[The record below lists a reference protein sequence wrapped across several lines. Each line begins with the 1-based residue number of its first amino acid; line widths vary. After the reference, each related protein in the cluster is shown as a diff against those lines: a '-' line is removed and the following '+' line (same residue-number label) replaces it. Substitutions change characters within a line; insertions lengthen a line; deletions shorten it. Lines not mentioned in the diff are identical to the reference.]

1 MILKR
6 TDRIMAILIALQHRP
21 ETAQSLAD
29 KFEVSKRTILRDM
42 QSLSEMGI
50 PLYSITG
57 PNGGFRL
64 MEGYQLSPLQ
74 FDSREALTI
83 LFALQAMT
91 RIPDTPFNQERWTVI
106 DKIKAILPEETLQQI
121 DPILNHVEV
130 EIPNRNYKTPF
141 LMPLLEYTTNAKWLN
156 ILYRSKK
163 HNRWLQ
169 IFPLRIY
176 TAHGFWYCEAY
187 SNNHQEKRSFRVDRI
202 DQIEV
207 LQSKDLKLP
216 NLPNKNVKDTKL
228 KESIHVIV
236 KLTYQG
242 ALMTEQDTH
251 IGHLVKNITEDEW
264 EVDYMC
270 PVTEWNYSVQFFFS
284 LGLNA
289 EVIEPESMREEIYK
303 LASEMCSRYKNK

>member
-1 MILKR
+1 MKR
-6 TDRIMAILIALQHRP
+6 TDRIMAILIALQQRP

-29 KFEVSKRTILRDM
+29 KFEVSKRTILRDV

-50 PLYSITG
+50 PIYSMTG

-74 FDSREALTI
+74 FDSKEALTI

-106 DKIKAILPEETLQQI
+106 DKIKAILPDETLQQV
-121 DPILNHVEV
+121 DPLLNHVEV
-130 EIPNRNYKTPF
+130 EIPSRNYTTPY
-141 LMPLLEYTTNAKWLN
+141 LTSLLEYTTESRWLN
-156 ILYRSKK
+156 ILYRSKN
-163 HNRWLQ
+163 HTRWLQ
-169 IFPLRIY
+169 IFPRRVY

-187 SNNHQEKRSFRVDRI
+187 SEIHQEDRTFRVDRFGE
-202 DQIEV
+202 IEV
-207 LQSKDLKLP
+207 IQSTSLNPPDLVDDLKRT
-216 NLPNKNVKDTKL
+216 KNT
-228 KESIHVIV
+228 EPPTRVIV
-236 KLTYQG
+236 KLNYKG
-242 ALMTEQDTH
+242 ALMTEQDPH

-270 PVTEWNYSVQFFFS
+270 PASEWDYSVHFFYS

-289 EVIEPESMREEIYK
+289 EVVEPPKMKQEIFQ
-303 LASEMCSRYKNK
+303 LASKMCDRYQK

>member
-1 MILKR
+1 MKR
-6 TDRIMAILIALQHRP
+6 TDRIMAILIALQQRP
-21 ETAQSLAD
+21 ETAQSLAE

-50 PLYSITG
+50 PLYSMTG

-74 FDSREALTI
+74 FDSKEALTI
-83 LFALQAMT
+83 LFALKAMT
-91 RIPDTPFNQERWTVI
+91 KIPDTPFNQERWTVI

-130 EIPNRNYKTPF
+130 EIPNRNYKTPL
-141 LMPLLEYTTNAKWLN
+141 LMPLLEYTTASKWLN

-187 SNNHQEKRSFRVDRI
+187 SNTHQGERTFRVDRI

-207 LQSKDLKLP
+207 NQSTDLKLP
-216 NLPNKNVKDTKL
+216 NLPNKNVKETHL
-228 KESIHVIV
+228 MEPSIRVIA

-242 ALMTEQDTH
+242 ALMTEQDPH

-264 EVDYMC
+264 EVDYLC
-270 PVTEWNYSVQFFFS
+270 PATEWDYSVQYFFS
-284 LGLNA
+284 LGSNA
-289 EVIEPESMREEIYK
+289 EVIEPESMRNEIYK
-303 LASEMCSRYKNK
+303 LACRMCSRYENK

>member
-1 MILKR
+1 MKR
-6 TDRIMAILIALQHRP
+6 TDRIMAILISLQQRP

-50 PLYSITG
+50 PLYSTTG

-74 FDSREALTI
+74 FDSKEALTI

-141 LMPLLEYTTNAKWLN
+141 LMPLLEYTTDAKWLN

-163 HNRWLQ
+163 HNRWSQ
-169 IFPLRIY
+169 IVPIRIY
-176 TAHGFWYCEAY
+176 TAHGFWYSEAY
-187 SNNHQEKRSFRVDRI
+187 SNHHQEVRTFRVDRI

-207 LQSKDLKLP
+207 IQSKDLNLP
-216 NLPNKNVKDTKL
+216 NLPNKNSKETKL
-228 KESIHVIV
+228 TEPSIRVIV

-242 ALMTEQDTH
+242 ALMTEQDPH
-251 IGHLVKNITEDEW
+251 IGHLVKNVTEDAW
-264 EVDYMC
+264 EIDYMC
-270 PVTEWNYSVQFFFS
+270 PTTEWDYSVQYFFS

-289 EVIEPESMREEIYK
+289 EVIEPESMKNEIYK
-303 LASEMCSRYKNK
+303 LASEMCLRYQNK